1 MKYALVYDVNGRD
14 AIFGY
19 TECLDLK
26 QLAQLC
32 ENAIFDGIDIFH
44 IIVTGR
50 RTA

>member
-1 MKYALVYDVNGRD
+1 MKYALVYDLNGQD
-14 AIFGY
+14 EIFGY
-19 TECLDLK
+19 TECLDAR